1 MLTTLVCAAI
11 ENALNLLLDKEPSLK
26 LALDQ
31 VKHQTLAIEIRD
43 WHTTYALTYTGQQFM
58 LFNNYQEQAE
68 CKISAHLET
77 LPELKDPS
85 VMTQLIR
92 QDKLDLEGDLHL
104 AQAYSGAFAKLDI
117 DWAEH
122 LSAYIGDAPAQLIFE
137 KSQQTQACLSRNAI
151 TFAGTFTQL
160 MQDELK
166 VAIHPLELQQFK
178 QHTRAIKQHAAQLE
192 QRIEQLLNR

>member
-1 MLTTLVCAAI
+1 MLTTLACAAI
-11 ENALNLLLDKEPSLK
+11 EHALNVLLDKEPSLK
-26 LALDQ
+26 LALEK
-31 VKHQTLAIEIRD
+31 VKHQTLAVEIRD
-43 WHTTYALTYTGQQFM
+43 WHTTYALTFTGLQFM

-122 LSAYIGDAPAQLIFE
+122 LSVYIGDAPAQLLFE
-137 KSQQTQACLSRNAI
+137 KGQHTKACVTQTAK
-151 TFAGTFTQL
+151 TFAATFTQL

-166 VAIHPLELQQFK
+166 VAIHPLELEQFK
-178 QHTRAIKQHAAQLE
+178 QHTRAIKQHTAQLE
-192 QRIEQLLNR
+192 QRIDQLLNR

>member
-92 QDKLDLEGDLHL
+92 QDKLDLDGDLHL

-122 LSAYIGDAPAQLIFE
+122 LSTYICDAPAQLIVE
-137 KSQQTQACLSRNAI
+137 KGQQTKACLSHSAT

>member
-1 MLTTLVCAAI
+1 MLTTLACAAI

-26 LALDQ
+26 LALEQ
-31 VKHQTLAIEIRD
+31 VKHQTLAVEIRD
-43 WHTTYALTYTGQQFM
+43 WHTTYALTFTGKQFM

-85 VMTQLIR
+85 IMTQLIR

-122 LSAYIGDAPAQLIFE
+122 LSAYIGDAPAQLIVE
-137 KSQQTQACLSRNAI
+137 KSQQTKTCLSHSAT

-178 QHTRAIKQHAAQLE
+178 QHTRALKQHAAQLE

>member
-1 MLTTLVCAAI
+1 MLTTLACAAI
-11 ENALNLLLDKEPSLK
+11 ENVLNLLLDKEPSLRI
-26 LALDQ
+26 ALEQ
-31 VKHQTLAIEIRD
+31 VKHKTLAFEIRD
-43 WHTTYALTYTGQQFM
+43 WQTVYALTFTGRQFM
-58 LFNNYQEQAE
+58 LFNNYQEQAH
-68 CKISAHLET
+68 CKISAHVET
-77 LPELKDPS
+77 LSELKDPS

-137 KSQQTQACLSRNAI
+137 KGQHTKMYFSHSATILLS
-151 TFAGTFTQL
+151 TFTQL

-178 QHTRAIKQHAAQLE
+178 QHVRAVKQHTAQLE
-192 QRIEQLLNR
+192 QRIEQLLSR

>member
-26 LALDQ
+26 LALAQ

-85 VMTQLIR
+85 VITQLIR

-137 KSQQTQACLSRNAI
+137 KSQQTKTCLSRNTV

>member
-1 MLTTLVCAAI
+1 MLTTLACAAI

-26 LALDQ
+26 LALEQ
-31 VKHQTLAIEIRD
+31 VKHQTLAVEIRD
-43 WHTTYALTYTGQQFM
+43 WHTTYALIFTGKQFM
-58 LFNNYQEQAE
+58 LFNNYQEQAR

-77 LPELKDPS
+77 LPKLKDPS

-92 QDKLDLEGDLHL
+92 LDKLDLEGDLHL

-122 LSAYIGDAPAQLIFE
+122 LSAYIGDAPAQFIAE
-137 KSQQTQACLSRNAI
+137 KSQQTIKCLSNNAT
-151 TFAGTFTQL
+151 TFADTFTQL

>member
-43 WHTTYALTYTGQQFM
+43 CHTTYALTYTGQQFM

-68 CKISAHLET
+68 CRISALLET

-122 LSAYIGDAPAQLIFE
+122 LSAYIGDAPAQLIVE
-137 KSQQTQACLSRNAI
+137 KGQQTKACLSHSAT